1 MSKCIVQK
9 PLQEYKKGNEKSEGH
24 AHDQQWARKF

>member
-1 MSKCIVQK
+1 MSKCEVQK

-24 AHDQQWARKF
+24 AQPTMGS